1 MVNVTELRRT
11 PVQLPGML
19 DLSEDQA
26 RRLQV
31 RALVPGEDL
40 ARLVPDVEGLA
51 ISLTNISFFSFRHL
65 PAQTTIE
72 LHFLR
77 DSSAAD
83 LEILGDLV
91 ALETDE
97 VPYEGRIATRYHYTV
112 VFDRGTERSVD
123 YVLAVLQG
131 HELAVAV
138 TERPDVRGDRP
149 AGLALPAAPPGRA
162 RGPRR
167 LGGAGGPGRGGPGLF
182 RVARL
187 ARHFLGVGLDR
198 RCTRGAGHL
207 RAGRGLGGLRLPLP
221 GLGRRPLTA
230 RR

>member
-11 PVQLPGML
+11 PVQLPGMM

-31 RALVPGEDL
+31 RALVPGEEL

-51 ISLTNISFFSFRHL
+51 ISPNNFSFFSFRHL
-65 PAQTTIE
+65 PAKTTVE

-91 ALETDE
+91 ALETDD

-112 VFDRGTERSVD
+112 VFDRGTDRSVE
-123 YVLAVLQG
+123 YVLAALQDQPLPEVTPSDPTFVATG
-131 HELAVAV
+131 LRGWLYQLRRRVGREAQGGLVVQGFLVMAALAFFGLLDWAGTSFGLGWIAAALVALVISVPVVVVAV
-138 TERPDVRGDRP
+138 FYFIYRG
-149 AGLALPAAPPGRA
+149 
-162 RGPRR
+162 
-167 LGGAGGPGRGGPGLF
+167 
-182 RVARL
+182 
-187 ARHFLGVGLDR
+187 
-198 RCTRGAGHL
+198 
-207 RAGRGLGGLRLPLP
+207 
-221 GLGRRPLTA
+221 
-230 RR
+230 

>member
-51 ISLTNISFFSFRHL
+51 ISLTNLSFFSFRHL

-112 VFDRGTERSVD
+112 VFDRGTERSVT
-123 YVLAVLQG
+123 YVLAALQG
-131 HELAVAV
+131 Q
-138 TERPDVRGDRP
+138 
-149 AGLALPAAPPGRA
+149 ALPAPSPSDPTFVATGLWGWFYRLRGRV
-162 RGPRR
+162 RR
-167 LGGAGGPGRGGPGLF
+167 EAQGGLVVQGVLVVAALAFFGLLDWLGTSLGLGWIAAALVALVIAVPVVVMAVFVFLF
-182 RVARL
+182 R
-187 ARHFLGVGLDR
+187 G
-198 RCTRGAGHL
+198 
-207 RAGRGLGGLRLPLP
+207 
-221 GLGRRPLTA
+221 
-230 RR
+230 

>member
-1 MVNVTELRRT
+1 MVNVIELRHT
-11 PVQLPGML
+11 PVRLPGML

-40 ARLVPDVEGLA
+40 ARLVPDVERLA
-51 ISLTNISFFSFRHL
+51 ISQTNLSFFSFRHL
-65 PAQTTIE
+65 PAKTTVE

-91 ALETDE
+91 AVDTDE

-123 YVLAVLQG
+123 YVLAALQG
-131 HELAVAV
+131 QPLPEVTPSDPTFVATGLRGWLYRLRRRVGREAQGGFVVQVVLVVAALAFFGLLDWLGTSLGLGWIAAALVALVISVPVVGLAVFYF
-138 TERPDVRGDRP
+138 
-149 AGLALPAAPPGRA
+149 
-162 RGPRR
+162 
-167 LGGAGGPGRGGPGLF
+167 LF
-182 RVARL
+182 R
-187 ARHFLGVGLDR
+187 G
-198 RCTRGAGHL
+198 
-207 RAGRGLGGLRLPLP
+207 
-221 GLGRRPLTA
+221 
-230 RR
+230 

>member
-51 ISLTNISFFSFRHL
+51 ISLKNLSFFSFRHL

-123 YVLAVLQG
+123 YVLAALQG
-131 HELAVAV
+131 QPLPAPTPSDPTFVATGLRGWLYQLRRRVGREAQGGLVVQGFLVVAALAFFGLLDWLGTSLGLGWIAAALVALVISVPVVALAVFV
-138 TERPDVRGDRP
+138 F
-149 AGLALPAAPPGRA
+149 
-162 RGPRR
+162 
-167 LGGAGGPGRGGPGLF
+167 LF
-182 RVARL
+182 R
-187 ARHFLGVGLDR
+187 G
-198 RCTRGAGHL
+198 
-207 RAGRGLGGLRLPLP
+207 
-221 GLGRRPLTA
+221 
-230 RR
+230 

>member
-19 DLSEDQA
+19 DLSENQA

-40 ARLVPDVEGLA
+40 ARLVPDVERLA
-51 ISLTNISFFSFRHL
+51 ISRTNLSFFSFRHL
-65 PAQTTIE
+65 PPKTTVE

-91 ALETDE
+91 AVDTDD

-112 VFDRGTERSVD
+112 VFDRGTERSVE
-123 YVLAVLQG
+123 YVLAALQG
-131 HELAVAV
+131 QPLPEVTPSDPTFVATGPRGWFYRLRRRVGREAQGGLVVQGVLVAAALAFFGLLDWLGTSLGLGWIAAALVALVISVPVVVVAV
-138 TERPDVRGDRP
+138 FVFIYRG
-149 AGLALPAAPPGRA
+149 
-162 RGPRR
+162 
-167 LGGAGGPGRGGPGLF
+167 
-182 RVARL
+182 
-187 ARHFLGVGLDR
+187 
-198 RCTRGAGHL
+198 
-207 RAGRGLGGLRLPLP
+207 
-221 GLGRRPLTA
+221 
-230 RR
+230 

>member
-40 ARLVPDVEGLA
+40 ARLVPDIEGLA
-51 ISLTNISFFSFRHL
+51 ISLTNLSFFSFRHL

-131 HELAVAV
+131 HELPSLSPSDPTFVA
-138 TERPDVRGDRP
+138 TGLRGW
-149 AGLALPAAPPGRA
+149 
-162 RGPRR
+162 
-167 LGGAGGPGRGGPGLF
+167 LF
-182 RVARL
+182 RLCRWVGREAQGGLVVQGVLVVAAL
-187 ARHFLGVGLDR
+187 AFFGLLDWLGTSL
-198 RCTRGAGHL
+198 
-207 RAGRGLGGLRLPLP
+207 GLGWIAAALVALVIAVPVVALAVFVFLFRG
-221 GLGRRPLTA
+221 
-230 RR
+230 